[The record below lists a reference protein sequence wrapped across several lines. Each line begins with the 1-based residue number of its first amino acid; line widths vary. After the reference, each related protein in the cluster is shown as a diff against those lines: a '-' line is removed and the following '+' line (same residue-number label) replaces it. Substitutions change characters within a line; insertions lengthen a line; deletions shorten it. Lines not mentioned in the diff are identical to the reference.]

1 MKTLI
6 INSTGPIRILGV
18 LFVAVGIHLIVIL
31 IRRMVNRF
39 RSSRLTSKFSMIR
52 TIISLVVSTM
62 VFVLYFVSFGLI
74 LEELGFDFKKYLVS
88 ASIIGLA
95 VGFGSQGLVQDIVT
109 GLTIIFSNLFH
120 IGDMAEIAG
129 QTGIVSEFG
138 IRFTVLRNYL
148 GADVIIPNRTI
159 TTVINYPRGY
169 IRGIADVQLP
179 ADPDRTKKIED
190 CITTIVQATY
200 ERFPGILIREP
211 SLEGH
216 YKTVADKEYL
226 RIKFRI
232 WPGQGAPLETY
243 FKREAVESLKSIDP
257 DFMDWMIVFNYEI
270 EEKKITL

>member
-6 INSTGPIRILGV
+6 VNSAGLIKIIEV
-18 LFVAVGIHLIVIL
+18 FFIVVGIHLIIIL
-31 IRRMVNRF
+31 IRRLGNRF
-39 RSSRLTSKFSMIR
+39 RSYHLTPKFSMIR

-74 LEELGFDFKKYLVS
+74 LKELGIDFKKYLVS

-109 GLTIIFSNLFH
+109 GLTIIFSNLFN
-120 IGDMAEIAG
+120 IGDMVEIAG

-169 IRGIADVQLP
+169 IRGIAEVQLP
-179 ADPDRTKKIED
+179 ADPDRTKNFED
-190 CITTIVQATY
+190 RITTIVHSTY

-211 SLEGH
+211 SLEGR
-216 YKTVADKEYL
+216 YKTVADKEYF

-232 WPGQGAPLETY
+232 WPGQGTPLETF
-243 FKREAVESLKSIDP
+243 FKREIVESLKSIDP
-257 DFMDWMIVFNYEI
+257 GFMDWMIVFNYEI
-270 EEKKITL
+270 EGKR